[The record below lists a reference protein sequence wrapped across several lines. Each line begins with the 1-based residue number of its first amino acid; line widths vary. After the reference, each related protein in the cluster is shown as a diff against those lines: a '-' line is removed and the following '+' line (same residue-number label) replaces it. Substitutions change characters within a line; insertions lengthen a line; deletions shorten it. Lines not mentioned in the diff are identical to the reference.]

1 MVAKRTVLKFVRDF
15 AVAVGGFALTW
26 LGAHIA
32 DLGLDPA
39 VAALVA
45 GPLSLLAFRLG
56 RGAAGKE
63 PAP

>member
-1 MVAKRTVLKFVRDF
+1 MSKRSLLKFARDF
-15 AVAVGGFALTW
+15 AVAVGGFALAW
-26 LGAHIA
+26 LSAHVA